1 MERKDSLTLNLP
13 ADASYIPVA
22 TFAAKHC
29 AQSLGFSD
37 EDVERICLAMEEAC
51 VHAFEFGYGGD
62 RETLKIT
69 ISRTSLGIRLATT
82 FYGLPLNVE
91 LLPKYD
97 PARAL
102 EYGDVTG
109 ISLLLI
115 ERMLDSTSFSSGPDG
130 LRTVSMDK
138 HLPTHI
144 SADTPQAT
152 RPLEP
157 DDSADPKLRQ
167 ALPGDAEAISRLA
180 FQSHGNVLFNENI
193 YYPDRVR
200 EMIRSEEMTSV
211 VLETASRR
219 EIVGHGALVKSAPE
233 AQVEEMTF
241 GIMNPGFRS
250 RGGATAMANFLEK
263 NAVKRGVYAIEV
275 FAVTSH
281 VHSQRSVLSNGFL
294 ESGLLLDTISASR
307 SWVDS
312 EAGRPRIG
320 SVIYTKYLKGIATKV
335 FHVPERHRRIVE
347 RIYAQHGFVV
357 NMDDSLPNEFAPGGE
372 TTLWSTL
379 DIVEG
384 WAMIGI
390 DAYGRDALAQV
401 SERVRHACAQ
411 GITTI
416 QMALPL
422 DDPGTKKMATDF
434 EDMGFFFAGACP
446 VYDCKEYLILQ
457 FINSPQTGYENISV
471 QSDFAREIK
480 QYVMSC
486 DPRVKHQ
493 SLNQIS

>member
-1 MERKDSLTLNLP
+1 MKRIDSLTLDLP

-22 TFAAKHC
+22 TFAARHC
-29 AQSLGFSD
+29 AQRIGFSD

-82 FYGLPLNVE
+82 FHGLPLNVE

-115 ERMLDSTSFSSGPDG
+115 ERMLDSASFSSGPDG

-138 HLPTHI
+138 HLPAHI
-144 SADTPQAT
+144 AADTAQAA

-157 DDSADPKLRQ
+157 DDSADPILRQ
-167 ALPGDAEAISRLA
+167 ALPEDAEAISRLA
-180 FQSHGNVLFNENI
+180 FQSHGNVLFTENI

-233 AQVEEMTF
+233 AHVEEMTF

-250 RGGATAMANFLEK
+250 RGGATAMANFLER
-263 NAVKRGVYAIEV
+263 NAVERGVYAIEV

-294 ESGLLLDTISASR
+294 ESGLLLDTSSASR

-320 SVIYTKYLKGIATKV
+320 NVIYIKYLKGIAAKV
-335 FHVPERHRRIVE
+335 LHVPDRHRQIVE

-357 NMDDSLPNEFAPGGE
+357 NMEDSLPNDFAPGGE

-390 DAYGRDALAQV
+390 DGYGRDVLAQV

-411 GITTI
+411 GITAI

-422 DDPGTKKMATDF
+422 EDPATRTMTSAF

-446 VYDCKEYLILQ
+446 VYDRKEYLILQ
-457 FINSPQTGYENISV
+457 FINSPQTEYETINV
-471 QSDFAREIK
+471 QSDFAHEIK

-486 DPRVKHQ
+486 DPRAKPQ
-493 SLNQIS
+493 IRNQVS